1 MSGVQYLFLLMKC
14 ITCAFKVY
22 FQCLQYLDYLY
33 YKMTLNSMWIRRHG
47 LAKLLIRCN
56 QREQSTLMAISVYT
70 KWCCHE
76 WSVTF
81 FKGALSKVSSSWSVG
96 VWAVN
101 KYSMLAEA
109 VLTQASFL
117 AHGAK
122 LAEVVQSILCAL
134 HCQSLSWRIQ
144 DEALLCNL
152 LLSAQ
157 LAKWH
162 FLSCK
167 VAR

>member
-1 MSGVQYLFLLMKC
+1 
-14 ITCAFKVY
+14 
-22 FQCLQYLDYLY
+22 
-33 YKMTLNSMWIRRHG
+33 
-47 LAKLLIRCN
+47 
-56 QREQSTLMAISVYT
+56 
-70 KWCCHE
+70 
-76 WSVTF
+76 
-81 FKGALSKVSSSWSVG
+81 
-96 VWAVN
+96 
-101 KYSMLAEA
+101 MLAEA
-109 VLTQASFL
+109 VLTHAAFL

-162 FLSCK
+162 FLSHAEWQRGLHLFMLKILTMWSHRSSSWSTVSCNFRCSWIIK
-167 VAR
+167 TLQVLVILLSPIHANNKQTILNDWSLSDYTNMIPMS